1 MLPSYRNQSIDLHS
15 KSGFCMRATLAHYG
29 LKIAVNQYYHFIKR
43 FKKTPNS
50 KFKFTYPSFGGQLS
64 RIIQKK
70 SWLSDIF
77 LGVSDNIVSNM
88 VYKTKYFL
96 LTLENQGKNGGLTRI
111 PKTCQIFR
119 IFLCSYFYK
128 SSKIP
133 SIVRFLATA
142 RKYLK
147 LFRCKS

>member
-1 MLPSYRNQSIDLHS
+1 MPVLPSYRNQSIDLHS
-15 KSGFCMRATLAHYG
+15 KSGFCMRVTLAHYG
-29 LKIAVNQYYHFIKR
+29 LKIAMNQYYHFIKR

-70 SWLSDIF
+70 SRLSDIF
-77 LGVSDNIVSNM
+77 LGVSDNIVSNV

-142 RKYLK
+142 RK
-147 LFRCKS
+147 